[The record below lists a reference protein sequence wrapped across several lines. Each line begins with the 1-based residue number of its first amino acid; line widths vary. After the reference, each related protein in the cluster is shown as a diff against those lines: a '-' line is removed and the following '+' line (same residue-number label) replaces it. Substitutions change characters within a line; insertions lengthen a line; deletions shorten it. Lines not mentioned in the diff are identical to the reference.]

1 MSLYNKTTYIIA
13 LLNYTL
19 FNYPSKL
26 FSMYL
31 KAFGLVSKYISSL
44 FNLSILVVY
53 INSILQTTI
62 NILFFK

>member
-1 MSLYNKTTYIIA
+1 
-13 LLNYTL
+13 
-19 FNYPSKL
+19 
-26 FSMYL
+26 MYL
-31 KAFGLVSKYISSL
+31 KAIRLVSKYISSL